1 MLTLLSRA
9 LQSRT
14 KDGHLLIRTL
24 CQRALIFRTVI
35 EDLSLLFYAD
45 LVHAGARLR
54 ALSSVAL
61 MCHRAVRS
69 AVVRDKAF
77 RQRCARICSLHSHS
91 RFVCR
96 SPFLRPS
103 HCTSH
108 SPRPLQSPRITNRP
122 KCAALFS
129 RPLAFDLGF
138 YEGDAHF
145 FRAARWAV
153 RWISQT
159 TYAFRVF
166 FVPTTSQFGWSDAC
180 FGWLQGVLAV
190 TSASSTLDHR
200 NDHNQTAEPTGP
212 ERERVGMLAAF
223 LHEISLSTPR
233 VVAGPPILSVL

>member
-1 MLTLLSRA
+1 MRSHLFTPFTLA
-9 LQSRT
+9 VCLQ
-14 KDGHLLIRTL
+14 I
-24 CQRALIFRTVI
+24 
-35 EDLSLLFYAD
+35 
-45 LVHAGARLR
+45 
-54 ALSSVAL
+54 ALSATIALYIALASALAVAA
-61 MCHRAVRS
+61 H
-69 AVVRDKAF
+69 
-77 RQRCARICSLHSHS
+77 H
-91 RFVCR
+91 
-96 SPFLRPS
+96 
-103 HCTSH
+103 
-108 SPRPLQSPRITNRP
+108 QSP

-138 YEGDAHF
+138 DEGDAHF